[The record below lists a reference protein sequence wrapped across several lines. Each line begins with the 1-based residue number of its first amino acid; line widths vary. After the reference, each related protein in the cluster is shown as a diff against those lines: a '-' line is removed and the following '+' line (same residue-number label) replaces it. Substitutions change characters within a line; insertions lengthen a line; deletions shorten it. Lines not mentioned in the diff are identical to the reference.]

1 LKTKFNYE
9 NEKKKRVNNNQ
20 KNKDQIWYKNQINQP
35 MRDEI

>member
-1 LKTKFNYE
+1 MKM
-9 NEKKKRVNNNQ
+9 KKKRVNNNQ